1 MSDDMITLVLVRFP
15 YFENV
20 SSLKIKYACVMSTYK
35 FNVTQIPLTNSELS
49 MLRENP
55 IETNLQSV
63 S

>member
-1 MSDDMITLVLVRFP
+1 MVDDMITLVFVRFP
-15 YFENV
+15 YFVNV
-20 SSLKIKYACVMSTYK
+20 SSLKIKYAYVMSTYK

-55 IETNLQSV
+55 VETNLQSV

>member
-1 MSDDMITLVLVRFP
+1 MADDLITLVFVRFP

-20 SSLKIKYACVMSTYK
+20 SSLKIKHACVMRKYK

-55 IETNLQSV
+55 VETNLQSV

>member
-1 MSDDMITLVLVRFP
+1 MITLVFVRFP
-15 YFENV
+15 YFVNV

-35 FNVTQIPLTNSELS
+35 FNVKQIPLTNSELS

-55 IETNLQSV
+55 VETNLQSV